1 MPSRC
6 ACTFRSNVTY
16 PSQLVWRLD
25 NGYRHQDNDT
35 LRWKWKCAGLV
46 IMHIRFHLVFPGAPI
61 IYGCSLSKQLT
72 GCAGQRG
79 KRKDKNRAKKQ
90 LWQGSVKNTWA
101 KQKHN
106 SSMGE
111 KTVKESQRVWSIWK
125 CCQMSGM
132 EVFFRAPRLGL
143 TSLPS
148 KSVKPPSCERERA
161 EQRFFLKGGNVDTL
175 SHQKDWGLGSVRA
188 AMERKWLH
196 MTEKRNLRGHL
207 LHQVL
212 LHFVVIAKRQ
222 GTLFFLRTRLK
233 TFVNGESAEAVT
245 VKWKT
250 KQKYGKAISIFNWV
264 NIAVTHPSFSCK
276 RSVATKI
283 RARGCTFVHAI
294 RYFPLLMCGLQT
306 VNTDYILRL
315 LLGLACIVH

>member
-148 KSVKPPSCERERA
+148 KICEAAKLWAGKSGAAFFFEGWQCRHAKPP
-161 EQRFFLKGGNVDTL
+161 K
-175 SHQKDWGLGSVRA
+175 GLGTWKRESCHGKEMTAHDWKKKPSWPSVASSAVTFCCHCQKTRNFIFSKDQI
-188 AMERKWLH
+188 ENLCKWR
-196 MTEKRNLRGHL
+196 ECRGS
-207 LHQVL
+207 
-212 LHFVVIAKRQ
+212 
-222 GTLFFLRTRLK
+222 
-233 TFVNGESAEAVT
+233 NGEM
-245 VKWKT
+245 KNKT
-250 KQKYGKAISIFNWV
+250 KIWKGNKHF
-264 NIAVTHPSFSCK
+264 
-276 RSVATKI
+276 
-283 RARGCTFVHAI
+283 
-294 RYFPLLMCGLQT
+294 
-306 VNTDYILRL
+306 
-315 LLGLACIVH
+315 

>member
-1 MPSRC
+1 MCWAERQAKGQKPCQETALAR
-6 ACTFRSNVTY
+6 F
-16 PSQLVWRLD
+16 SQE
-25 NGYRHQDNDT
+25 
-35 LRWKWKCAGLV
+35 
-46 IMHIRFHLVFPGAPI
+46 HLGETKTQQQ
-61 IYGCSLSKQLT
+61 YGWE
-72 GCAGQRG
+72 
-79 KRKDKNRAKKQ
+79 D
-90 LWQGSVKNTWA
+90 
-101 KQKHN
+101 
-106 SSMGE
+106 
-111 KTVKESQRVWSIWK
+111 SQRAWSIWK

-161 EQRFFLKGGNVDTL
+161 EQRFFFLKGGNVDTL
-175 SHQKDWGLGSVRA
+175 SHQNDWGLGSVRA

-283 RARGCTFVHAI
+283 RARGCTFVHVIFSFVNVWASNSKY
-294 RYFPLLMCGLQT
+294 RLYFAPLVGTCLHCTLDKAEMCGLQQSRLN
-306 VNTDYILRL
+306 VLRS
-315 LLGLACIVH
+315 

>member
-35 LRWKWKCAGLV
+35 LQWKRKCAGLV
-46 IMHIRFHLVFPGAPI
+46 IMHIRFHLAFPGAPI

-111 KTVKESQRVWSIWK
+111 KTVKELDRFGNVAKCPGWK
-125 CCQMSGM
+125 
-132 EVFFRAPRLGL
+132 VFFRAPRLGL

-161 EQRFFLKGGNVDTL
+161 SSVFF
-175 SHQKDWGLGSVRA
+175 
-188 AMERKWLH
+188 
-196 MTEKRNLRGHL
+196 
-207 LHQVL
+207 
-212 LHFVVIAKRQ
+212 F
-222 GTLFFLRTRLK
+222 
-233 TFVNGESAEAVT
+233 
-245 VKWKT
+245 
-250 KQKYGKAISIFNWV
+250 
-264 NIAVTHPSFSCK
+264 
-276 RSVATKI
+276 
-283 RARGCTFVHAI
+283 
-294 RYFPLLMCGLQT
+294 
-306 VNTDYILRL
+306 
-315 LLGLACIVH
+315 